1 MKDFIIKIYF
11 VIAILFGFLFNNYF
25 KKKKVNKSKKFL
37 LIILTYII
45 LTIIM
50 CILYGDIRIQSIL
63 FICLIYG
70 VILFTLPVFCITY
83 NKEPNNIDTVK
94 EDIES
99 EEKLDNNIVEGK
111 DKSII
116 FLKGR
121 NGTVSVEKN
130 VVIIRREGAMG
141 FLASGVMGQG
151 DKRIPIKNIVSV
163 ELGKEPSF
171 MGGISYI
178 RFATA
183 ADNEVRKHS
192 SLVDPSLRMFEN
204 KGGQYFNDP
213 NTIQL
218 SNMEQYAVAIRI
230 RDYIENFQVESANP
244 TVVQSLS
251 GADEILKYKKLL
263 DEGILTQE
271 EFDAKKRQ
279 LLEL

>member
-1 MKDFIIKIYF
+1 
-11 VIAILFGFLFNNYF
+11 
-25 KKKKVNKSKKFL
+25 
-37 LIILTYII
+37 
-45 LTIIM
+45 
-50 CILYGDIRIQSIL
+50 
-63 FICLIYG
+63 
-70 VILFTLPVFCITY
+70 
-83 NKEPNNIDTVK
+83 
-94 EDIES
+94 
-99 EEKLDNNIVEGK
+99 
-111 DKSII
+111 
-116 FLKGR
+116 
-121 NGTVSVEKN
+121 
-130 VVIIRREGAMG
+130 MG

-151 DKRIPIKNIVSV
+151 DKRIPIKSIVSV

-218 SNMEQYAVAIRI
+218 SNMEQYAVAIKI
-230 RDYIENFQVESANP
+230 RDYIENYQVESVNP

-271 EFDAKKRQ
+271 EFDAKKKQ
-279 LLEL
+279 LLGL